1 MMTQSNQ
8 AALSAL
14 PVGVVRVQVT
24 DEFGKTVWRAPH
36 EVQDSDKIVLG
47 QNGVPIHMT
56 NQPGRPRK
64 VPLLPANANVAEMM
78 RQKEDF
84 IEDDPL
90 LHTVATNPE
99 KSEVLDF
106 VMKALAEEAAS
117 LGFERK
123 EAERKGEATS
133 QISMR
138 RIGALKAVG
147 DSWLKRKEQISSSGV
162 DLDSPAFKRVFNL
175 ITETLGLALADAG
188 LRPEMVETIFAAFS
202 KRVMA
207 DEWDREALKRMQEG

>member
-1 MMTQSNQ
+1 
-8 AALSAL
+8 
-14 PVGVVRVQVT
+14 
-24 DEFGKTVWRAPH
+24 
-36 EVQDSDKIVLG
+36 
-47 QNGVPIHMT
+47 
-56 NQPGRPRK
+56 
-64 VPLLPANANVAEMM
+64 MM